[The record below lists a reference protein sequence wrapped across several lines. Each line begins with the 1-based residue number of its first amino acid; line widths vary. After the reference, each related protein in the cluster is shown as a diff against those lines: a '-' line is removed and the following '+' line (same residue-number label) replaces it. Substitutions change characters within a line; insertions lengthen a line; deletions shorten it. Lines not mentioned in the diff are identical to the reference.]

1 VIASLRGTLAG
12 KEGGLCV
19 VEAGGVGYLVQVSS
33 HTAAALPERDEPVFL
48 HTHQVV
54 REDAL
59 MLFGFAELQERRLF
73 ELLITVSGIGPKVAL
88 AVLSGLKPPSLA
100 RAIRD
105 ENIAVLVAIP
115 GVGRKTAERLV
126 VELRDRLDVLAA
138 AGASASPTGPEP
150 ATGVLPRSERYEDA
164 VAALV
169 HLGYSASQAQEAVRR
184 VSGGEDERS
193 LEDLV
198 RRALARLGK
207 AAVTTVARESR

>member
-1 VIASLRGTLAG
+1 VIASLRGTLAAKSAG
-12 KEGGLCV
+12 DCV
-19 VEAGGVGYLVQVSS
+19 IEAGGVGYRVHVST
-33 HTAAALPERDEPVFL
+33 HTAAALPEPGGEAFL

-59 MLFGFAELQERRLF
+59 MLFGFAEGEERRLF
-73 ELLITVSGIGPKVAL
+73 ELLITVSGVGPRVAL
-88 AVLSGLKPPSLA
+88 AVLSGLKPQALA

-105 ENIAVLVAIP
+105 ENLAALVAIP

-126 VELRDRLDVLAA
+126 VELRDKLDVLAA
-138 AGASASPTGPEP
+138 AAPTG
-150 ATGVLPRSERYEDA
+150 ATPDRGVLPRSERFDDA

-169 HLGYSASQAQEAVRR
+169 RLGYSAAQAQDAVRR
-184 VSGGEDERS
+184 VAEAEEGAT

-207 AAVTTVARESR
+207 AVAAAR